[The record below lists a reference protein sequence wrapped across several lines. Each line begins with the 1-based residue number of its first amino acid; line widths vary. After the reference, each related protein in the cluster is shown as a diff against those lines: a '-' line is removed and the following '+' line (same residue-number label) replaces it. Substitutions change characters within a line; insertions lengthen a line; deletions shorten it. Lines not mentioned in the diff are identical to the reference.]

1 MPKNDVGCA
10 TAGLAVCLILSN
22 DKYTEKSNSN
32 N

>member
-1 MPKNDVGCA
+1 MPKNYAACA
-10 TAGLAVCLILSN
+10 TAGLAMCLILSN